1 MTQDVKDEP
10 MAYRWYVVVLLAI
23 LSIVSYA
30 DRLVLGIL
38 VQPIKA
44 ELGVSDTAMGFLL
57 GFSFAMVY
65 AVLALALARVAD
77 RWNRKK
83 LIMIGVVIWS
93 VMTSASAFADG
104 FWQLAFCRLGVGI
117 GEAALGPAALS
128 IIADLFRQERR
139 HVPVSMFLAAGVV
152 GSTGAYIIGGGAI
165 LLVNSMSST
174 ALPFIGE
181 LSAWRLVFLF
191 MGLPGLVLSVVMF
204 FTVREPR
211 RRGDT
216 SRPSA
221 NYADIFKHLKSR
233 GSEYFPIFAGLGLI
247 QTVVYAIAAWFPT
260 ILVRTHQVPNA
271 DAGLMYGTVGL
282 IFGTTGAIFG
292 PYLAGVLQRNGRK
305 DGLYIIGFG
314 LVALP
319 FPFALMTLL
328 APTAGLALVGVAIV
342 LFCFMASSSMPPL
355 LPQLIAPN
363 AMRAQITAMYYF
375 VGNIM
380 GLGLGPLLVGFINDN
395 GILGAKNLN
404 QSIVVV
410 CVLLMPVALLILA
423 YGWKSFRARHR
434 DIPSAGDQTAAS
446 VD

>member
-1 MTQDVKDEP
+1 MDDAEERGL
-10 MAYRWYVVVLLAI
+10 AYRWYVVILLAI

-38 VQPIKA
+38 VQPIKE

-57 GFSFAMVY
+57 GFSFATVY

-77 RWNRKK
+77 RWNRKR
-83 LIMIGVVIWS
+83 LIIIGVVIWS

-174 ALPFIGE
+174 ALPIIGE

-191 MGLPGLVLSVVMF
+191 MGLPGLILSVLMIFSVE
-204 FTVREPR
+204 EPK

-216 SRPSA
+216 SKPQA
-221 NYADIFKHLKSR
+221 TYPDIFAHLKEK
-233 GSEYFPIFAGLGLI
+233 GAEYFPIFAGIGVI
-247 QTVVYAIAAWFPT
+247 QTVIYAIVAWFPT
-260 ILVRTHQVPNA
+260 ILVRTHDVPIA
-271 DAGLMYGTVGL
+271 DAGILYGTVGL
-282 IFGTTGAIFG
+282 IFGTAGAIFG
-292 PYLAGVLQRNGRK
+292 PYLAGMLQRNGRS
-305 DGLYIIGFG
+305 DGLYVIGFG
-314 LVALP
+314 FVALP
-319 FPFALMTLL
+319 VPFVFLTLL
-328 APTAGLALVGVAIV
+328 APTVAIALMAVAVV
-342 LFCFMASSSMPPL
+342 LFCFMASSAMPPL

-363 AMRAQITAMYYF
+363 AMRAQITALYYF
-375 VGNIM
+375 LGNIM
-380 GLGLGPLLVGFINDN
+380 GLGMGPLVVGLISDN
-395 GILGAKNLN
+395 KVFGASNLN
-404 QSIVVV
+404 QSILVV
-410 CVLLMPVALLILA
+410 CAILMPIALLILGF
-423 YGWKSFRARHR
+423 GWRAFRARIKAPH
-434 DIPSAGDQTAAS
+434 TAAEVS
-446 VD
+446 PQS

>member
-1 MTQDVKDEP
+1 MDDAEERSLS
-10 MAYRWYVVVLLAI
+10 YRWYVVILLAI

-38 VQPIKA
+38 VQPIKE

-77 RWNRKK
+77 RWNRKR
-83 LIMIGVVIWS
+83 LIIIGVVIWS

-174 ALPFIGE
+174 ALPLVGE

-191 MGLPGLVLSVVMF
+191 MGLPGLILSALMI
-204 FTVREPR
+204 FTVQEPK

-216 SRPSA
+216 SKPQA
-221 NYADIFKHLKSR
+221 TYADIFAHLKAK
-233 GSEYFPIFAGLGLI
+233 GAEYFPIFAGIGVI
-247 QTVVYAIAAWFPT
+247 QTVIYAIVAWFPT
-260 ILVRTHQVPNA
+260 ILVRTHEVPIA
-271 DAGLMYGTVGL
+271 DAGILYGTVGL
-282 IFGTTGAIFG
+282 IFGTAGAIFG
-292 PYLAGVLQRNGRK
+292 PYLAGLLQRKGRN
-305 DGLYIIGFG
+305 DGLYVIGFG
-314 LVALP
+314 FVALP
-319 FPFALMTLL
+319 VPFVFLTLL
-328 APTAGLALVGVAIV
+328 APTVTIALIAVAAV
-342 LFCFMASSSMPPL
+342 LFCFMASSAMPPL
-355 LPQLIAPN
+355 LPQLVAPN
-363 AMRAQITAMYYF
+363 AMRAQITALYYF

-380 GLGLGPLLVGFINDN
+380 GLGMGPLVVGLISDN
-395 GILGAKNLN
+395 QVFGARNLN
-404 QSIVVV
+404 QAILVV
-410 CVLLMPVALLILA
+410 CSILMPIALLILGF
-423 YGWKSFRARHR
+423 GWRTFRSRFEGA
-434 DIPSAGDQTAAS
+434 PSID
-446 VD
+446 

>member
-1 MTQDVKDEP
+1 MDDAEERGLG
-10 MAYRWYVVVLLAI
+10 YRWYVVILLAI

-38 VQPIKA
+38 VQPIKE

-77 RWNRKK
+77 RWNRKR
-83 LIMIGVVIWS
+83 LIIIGVVIWS

-165 LLVNSMSST
+165 LLVNSMDST
-174 ALPFIGE
+174 SLPIVGE

-191 MGLPGLVLSVVMF
+191 MGLPGLVLSALMIL
-204 FTVREPR
+204 TVQEPK

-216 SRPSA
+216 SKPQATYS
-221 NYADIFKHLKSR
+221 DIFAHLKDQVAV
-233 GSEYFPIFAGLGLI
+233 YFPIFAGIGVI
-247 QTVVYAIAAWFPT
+247 QTVIYAIVAWFPT
-260 ILVRTHQVPNA
+260 ILVRTHEVPIA
-271 DAGLMYGTVGL
+271 DAGILYGTVGL
-282 IFGTTGAIFG
+282 IFGTAGAIFG
-292 PYLAGVLQRNGRK
+292 PYLAGLLQRNGRD
-305 DGLYIIGFG
+305 DGLHIVGFSF
-314 LVALP
+314 VALP
-319 FPFALMTLL
+319 VPFVFLTLL
-328 APTAGLALVGVAIV
+328 APTVAIALIAVAVV
-342 LFCFMASSSMPPL
+342 LFCFMASSAMPPL
-355 LPQLIAPN
+355 LPQLVAPN
-363 AMRAQITAMYYF
+363 AMRAQITALYYF

-380 GLGLGPLLVGFINDN
+380 GLGMGPLVVGLISDN
-395 GILGAKNLN
+395 QVFGASNLN
-404 QSIVVV
+404 QSILVV
-410 CVLLMPVALLILA
+410 CSILMPIALLILGF
-423 YGWKSFRARHR
+423 GWRTFRAGAHEAK
-434 DIPSAGDQTAAS
+434 SANRSISET
-446 VD
+446 